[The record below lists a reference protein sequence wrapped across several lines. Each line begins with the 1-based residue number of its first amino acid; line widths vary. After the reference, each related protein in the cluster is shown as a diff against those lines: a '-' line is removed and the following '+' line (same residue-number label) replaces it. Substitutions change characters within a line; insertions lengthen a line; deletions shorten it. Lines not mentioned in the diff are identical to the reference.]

1 MAYGYLMHYGV
12 KGQKWGVRRYQ
23 NPDGS
28 LTALG
33 REHYG
38 IIGER
43 AVARVTQM
51 SPDKQKKVYSIANK
65 FEERKRIVDE
75 RQEKAREYISNH
87 KGVKIALGV
96 AAVSTALLTLA
107 GLAVGAGVLIAN
119 NPEAVGDALKTI
131 GSMTLTAAKEAGK
144 FAIKEAPKL
153 LENFKGDVKQFILDK
168 KLSDNTSLS
177 KASKLVN
184 KYGTKAQKE
193 QFVMDH
199 IKDIRGN
206 KQAFGTL
213 SSTILNMENN
223 EKLPTGTLSKTV
235 ANFGQLGKAKSAAK
249 DAAAAGTIFGVTAT
263 ALGAITK
270 PVINFVNEVSK
281 VKSAYD
287 SPGGKF
293 IRTQGEEIINKM
305 KLREEELKK
314 KEEGGN

>member
-43 AVARVTQM
+43 AVARVAQM
-51 SPDKQKKVYSIANK
+51 SPDNRKKVYSNIYKMEENAEK
-65 FEERKRIVDE
+65 FR
-75 RQEKAREYISNH
+75 EKILNS
-87 KGVKIALGV
+87 KGLKVAVGA
-96 AAVSTALLTLA
+96 AAVSTALVALA
-107 GLAVGAGVLIAN
+107 GLTVGGALAISS
-119 NPEAVGDALKTI
+119 NPEAVGEALKTI
-131 GSMTLTAAKEAGK
+131 GNMTLTAAKEVGK
-144 FAIKEAPKL
+144 FVIKEAPKM
-153 LENFKGDVKQFILDK
+153 LENFKGDVKNFILDK
-168 KLSDNTSLS
+168 KLKDDIPLS
-177 KASKLVN
+177 KASKIVN

-199 IKDIRGN
+199 IKDLRGN
-206 KQAFGTL
+206 KQAFGLL
-213 SSTILNMENN
+213 SSTILNLENN

-235 ANFGQLGKAKSAAK
+235 ANFGQLSKAKIGAK
-249 DAAAAGTIFGVTAT
+249 EAAAAGTIFGVTAT
-263 ALGAITK
+263 ALGTITK
-270 PVINFVNEVSK
+270 PVINLVNEVSK

-287 SPGGKF
+287 SPGGKI
-293 IRTQGEEIINKM
+293 IRTKGEDIVNKM

-314 KEEGGN
+314 KQGGNQ